1 MPRLTSAGV
10 AGVAPED
17 AGAAGGLVN
26 AAHQLGG
33 CLGLAVLVT
42 VFAAA
47 GSADFQGNELLAHQI
62 GAAITAG
69 ATLIALAF
77 VVVAVLIV
85 WPGLRR
91 TRARS
96 ASPLPGR

>member
-1 MPRLTSAGV
+1 V
-10 AGVAPED
+10 
-17 AGAAGGLVN
+17 
-26 AAHQLGG
+26 AHQLGG
-33 CLGLAVLVT
+33 CLGLAILVT

-47 GSADFQGNELLAHQI
+47 GSADLEGDRLLAHQI

-77 VVVAVLIV
+77 AVVAVLIV

-91 TRARS
+91 RRTHDG
-96 ASPLPGR
+96 SPVPSR

>member
-10 AGVAPED
+10 AGVAADD

-26 AAHQLGG
+26 VAHQLGG
-33 CLGLAVLVT
+33 CLGLALLVT

-47 GSADFQGNELLAHQI
+47 GSADLEGNELLAHQF

-69 ATLIALAF
+69 ATLISCAF

-91 TRARS
+91 GRTRDA
-96 ASPLPGR
+96 PPPPGR